1 MAASISLLWVEGGSS
16 TTDVDEIGFGFS
28 MVEGGGFDAG
38 EGEEA
43 PNKPEPPM
51 DGRALPLVVREGVR
65 GVPSSSDIIP

>member
-1 MAASISLLWVEGGSS
+1 
-16 TTDVDEIGFGFS
+16 

-38 EGEEA
+38 EGDEA